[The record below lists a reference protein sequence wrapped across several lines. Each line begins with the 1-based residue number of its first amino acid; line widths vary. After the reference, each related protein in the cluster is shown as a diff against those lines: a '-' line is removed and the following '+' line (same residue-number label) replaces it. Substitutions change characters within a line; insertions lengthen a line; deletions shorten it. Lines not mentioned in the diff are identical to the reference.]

1 MPASIVLGAQWGD
14 EGKGKLVDRLAGG
27 VSWVARFQGG
37 NNAGHTV
44 VLGDRVIKL
53 HLLPS
58 GITRQECNL
67 VLGDGMVIDPWVL
80 RQELDNWIEQTGED
94 PTRERLFISERAHI
108 ILPYHRMLDSM
119 DEKIG
124 TTGRGIGPAYADKT
138 NRIGLRFG
146 DLNEVVGDDE
156 WAKESAR
163 RMNSDLAGAG
173 AEGRIKASQ
182 LALEVAW
189 ISDTFG
195 NVVANTGLMLDNA
208 LKLGENVLLEG
219 AQGCL
224 LDIDQ
229 GTYPFVTSSVTS
241 RGNATHGA
249 GIHPGHVEEVIG
261 IVKAYTTRVGAG
273 PMPSELFDSD
283 GDHMSDVGH
292 EFGTTTGRR
301 RRCGWLDL
309 VVLRHSNRVNG
320 FTSMAMTKLDVL
332 GGIDPLKICVGYR
345 LDGREIHEMPSS
357 SAALA
362 RCEPVLIEMPG
373 FPNESLEVWLDLA
386 NRAAEDGTGFS
397 VLPAAAQAYIRHA
410 EDLLGVPITSVG
422 VGPDRDATIERAD

>member
-14 EGKGKLVDRLAGG
+14 EGKGKIVDRLAGG
-27 VSWVARFQGG
+27 VSWVVRFQGG

-58 GITRQECNL
+58 GITRKECNL

-80 RQELDNWIEQTGED
+80 RQELDNWLEQTGED
-94 PTRERLFISERAHI
+94 PTQERLFISERAHI
-108 ILPYHRMLDSM
+108 ILPYHCMLDSL

-124 TTGRGIGPAYADKT
+124 TTGRGIGPTYADKT

-146 DLNEVVGDDE
+146 DLSEIVGDDK
-156 WAKESAR
+156 WANESAQ

-173 AEGRIKASQ
+173 AEGRIDASQ

-195 NVVANTGLMLDNA
+195 NVVTNTGLMLDNA
-208 LKLGENVLLEG
+208 LKLGEDVLLEG

-249 GIHPGHVEEVIG
+249 GIHPGHIEEVIG

-283 GDHMSDVGH
+283 GDHMTDVGH

-320 FTSMAMTKLDVL
+320 FTSIAMTKLDVL
-332 GGIDPLKICVGYR
+332 GGIDPLKVCVGYR

-357 SAALA
+357 SAALS
-362 RCEPVLIEMPG
+362 RCEPILIEMPG
-373 FPNESLEVWLDLA
+373 FPNEPLEVWLDLA
-386 NRAAEDGTGFS
+386 NRAAEDGSGYS
-397 VLPAAAQAYIRHA
+397 VLPAAAQAYIRHV

-422 VGPDRDATIERAD
+422 IGPDRDATIEYAD